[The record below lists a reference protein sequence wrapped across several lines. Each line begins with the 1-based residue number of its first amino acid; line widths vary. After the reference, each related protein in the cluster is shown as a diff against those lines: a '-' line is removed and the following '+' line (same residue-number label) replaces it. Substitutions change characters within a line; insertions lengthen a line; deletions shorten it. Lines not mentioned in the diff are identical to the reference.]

1 MSSITIFL
9 ISVCSILLVMLC
21 ISVYFNV
28 KIGILILNTMD
39 KIEESLDVIDQK
51 YASVSKILE
60 IPIFF
65 DSVEVRKV
73 ISDIESVKHTFL
85 EIARILTDEDKNI
98 DQEGIDA

>member
-1 MSSITIFL
+1 
-9 ISVCSILLVMLC
+9 MLC

-28 KIGILILNTMD
+28 KHGILILNTMD